1 MTESQALNPTPP
13 TSLRSSRRNEKQ
25 GEVVST
31 KMDKTIVV
39 EVMLRSAHPLYRR
52 GITEHRRFYAHDAEN
67 KCAVGD
73 VVRIQETRPL
83 SKLKRW
89 RLLEIVHQAAKAP
102 TAEQIARAVGE
113 GEIKRDTR
121 KAKPKVAAPDT
132 ATTATA
138 TGEAS

>member
-1 MTESQALNPTPP
+1 
-13 TSLRSSRRNEKQ
+13 
-25 GEVVST
+25 
-31 KMDKTIVV
+31 MDKTIVV